1 MAAFTAGILGYA
13 VLASTTR
20 YMADDYWT
28 AYIVKTTPF
37 WQLPAYWYT
46 HWSGRFSFFF
56 LVSLAE
62 LAGVRIVPILPFL
75 ALLSLTCAT
84 TLLAWR
90 WLRVLQLQHPLPTAF
105 LTATLFVYC
114 TIHSTPNVLQSLYWQ
129 TGMLTYFA
137 PIGLFVAYLALVS
150 RLAQCRLRGWRWLW
164 LAISGLLVFV
174 IGGFSETSIAIQ
186 VTALSLGLAVCAFLF
201 GRRHWLPWLGVGLAA
216 SLLAMV
222 VMILAPGNQIR
233 LAGNTPHLDVGYVFT
248 TSLKVGLGSLLGA
261 LRTYPLDAL
270 IAFCIPASAAYFL
283 TPPVANDMHRR
294 MVRLAMIAVT
304 AITMAVIILVV
315 AGNTP
320 AYYVMHSGPPI
331 RTEVIQQAIL
341 TAGLIAVGTAA
352 GLAIRYGTPLARLNQ
367 GWIANA
373 AVIGVVILLVLGP
386 GRFLTK
392 AATQYP
398 ILLGYAAQWEAR
410 DRQLNQAAS
419 EGQKSITVKEIDQLD
434 RSLGDLRS
442 QPDFWINQKAADYY
456 GLQSI
461 SAK

>member
-1 MAAFTAGILGYA
+1 MTPAATVWATRSYCRSLKSVVTACEKPISLGVMGETNLPFFCQRRISRLPRKSPPACVIRSHASKFRAGIPIYLRRSAWGFRSSTRTANHWTRCSAGPIKPCIRPNKPGATASPSGNPGQVKLTSPPLPGRLIAIGGACLAAFTAGILGYA

-150 RLAQCRLRGWRWLW
+150 RLAQCSLRGWRWLW

-186 VTALSLGLAVCAFLF
+186 VTALSLGLAICAFLF

-216 SLLAMV
+216 SLLALV
-222 VMILAPGNQIR
+222 VMILAPGHQIR

-261 LRTYPLDAL
+261 LRTYPCL
-270 IAFCIPASAAYFL
+270 
-283 TPPVANDMHRR
+283 
-294 MVRLAMIAVT
+294 
-304 AITMAVIILVV
+304 
-315 AGNTP
+315 
-320 AYYVMHSGPPI
+320 
-331 RTEVIQQAIL
+331 
-341 TAGLIAVGTAA
+341 
-352 GLAIRYGTPLARLNQ
+352 
-367 GWIANA
+367 
-373 AVIGVVILLVLGP
+373 
-386 GRFLTK
+386 
-392 AATQYP
+392 
-398 ILLGYAAQWEAR
+398 
-410 DRQLNQAAS
+410 
-419 EGQKSITVKEIDQLD
+419 
-434 RSLGDLRS
+434 
-442 QPDFWINQKAADYY
+442 
-456 GLQSI
+456 
-461 SAK
+461 